1 MANEKET
8 FVSLILPA
16 KNEGRNV
23 QSTIESALQVKTN
36 VPFEI
41 IVVDDGS
48 TDGCCD
54 FITSFKC
61 PHTIQFVRTAGIGA
75 ARARNLGAEQSKGE
89 YLIFCDSHLYFED
102 YWIDRLLE
110 PISTGLADAAT
121 PGIAPVNTPYV
132 VGFGQTLTSQL
143 GTSWNRRQQT
153 SFPTA
158 ILPGGC
164 FIISRNAFFDV
175 GGFDHGFHVWGYE
188 DVEISIKLWLFGY
201 KCYVQ
206 PDVKVLHLF
215 RHSFPYK
222 VTYEHVYYNLLR
234 MAYSHFSD
242 ERIKKCKKF
251 IHHQDPDKIESF
263 VLQSNVLE
271 QRRNYFSRR
280 KYDDDWFMN
289 TFHISF

>member
-1 MANEKET
+1 MSNEIKT
-8 FVSLILPA
+8 IVSLILPA

-23 QSTIESALQVKTN
+23 QTTIESALQMKTN
-36 VPFEI
+36 ILFEI

-48 TDGCCD
+48 ADGCCD
-54 FITSFKC
+54 FISSYIC
-61 PHTIQFVRTAGIGA
+61 PITIQLVRTEGIGA

-89 YLIFCDSHLYFED
+89 YLIFCDSHLFFED

-110 PISTGLADAAT
+110 PIITGLADAVT
-121 PGIAPVNTPYV
+121 PGIAPANNPNV
-132 VGFGQTLTSQL
+132 VGFGQTLTSEL
-143 GTSWNRRQQT
+143 GASWNRRQHN

-164 FIISRNAFFDV
+164 FIISRKAFFDV
-175 GGFDHGFHVWGYE
+175 GGFDQEFHVWGYE

-201 KCYVQ
+201 KCYAQ
-206 PDVKVLHLF
+206 TDVKILHMF
-215 RHSFPYK
+215 RQSFPYK

-242 ERIKKCKKF
+242 GRIEKCKTLIRF
-251 IHHQDPDKIESF
+251 ENPEKIDSI
-263 VLQSNVLE
+263 VLQSEVLK
-271 QRRNYFSRR
+271 QRQYYFSRR

-289 TFHISF
+289 KFGIPF